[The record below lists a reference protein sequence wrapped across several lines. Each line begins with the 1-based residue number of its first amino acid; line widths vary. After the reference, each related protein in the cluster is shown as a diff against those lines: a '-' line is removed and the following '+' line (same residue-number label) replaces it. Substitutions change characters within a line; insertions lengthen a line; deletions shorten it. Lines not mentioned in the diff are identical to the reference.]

1 MVAVKK
7 KIIYKSREDNTNIQN
22 KSNNRKKKILLFTP
36 AYNMAVATKIGREF
50 F

>member
-7 KIIYKSREDNTNIQN
+7 NSSIKVEKTIQTY
-22 KSNNRKKKILLFTP
+22 RIRVITKKKILLFTP